1 MRGMSAL
8 APSVERGAQSPKAL
22 PSFPVSRGPLLPG
35 AYAWLS
41 TVLLPVQSLNG
52 GLLVQSLA
60 WASGVALLI
69 GQLPVLSRF
78 RLLHGLSLGVFVA
91 GCVATWIALA
101 DQMRVAPLDP
111 IQAAAGGIGWV
122 LFALSMPSQPLVPEA
137 EASRLVPTSGNRQ
150 RRFSPALNVAFLVV
164 VVAGLLPLLLAW
176 RVERTAHAALAQVV
190 ACASV
195 LAGLSLA
202 GSLVDAAALRRRL
215 AQPRMRLA
223 DSWSTFALLALLLVV
238 GLVLKLF

>member
-1 MRGMSAL
+1 MSAL
-8 APSVERGAQSPKAL
+8 APNGGRDLHAPSPQAL
-22 PSFPVSRGPLLPG
+22 PSFLLSRGPLLPG

-60 WASGVALLI
+60 WAAGVTLLL
-69 GQLPVLSRF
+69 GELPVLNRF
-78 RLLHGLSLGVFVA
+78 RVLHGFCLGVFVA

-101 DQMRVAPLDP
+101 DQMRAAPLDP
-111 IQAAAGGIGWV
+111 IQAAAGGVGWV
-122 LFALSMPSQPLVPEA
+122 LFALSMPSHPVVPEP
-137 EASRLVPTSGNRQ
+137 EASRLLPPSGNRQ

-164 VVAGLLPLLLAW
+164 VVAGLIPLLLAW

-215 AQPRMRLA
+215 AAPRMRLA
-223 DSWSTFALLALLLVV
+223 GSWSTFALLALLLVV